1 MWDEYVDENGQQVLN
16 SKAYTMRGAFDRVE
30 ELGLVTNWS
39 DSVGQYVAEGD
50 VEGHHYSVWL
60 EDARSIEEKM
70 KIVAEY
76 DIAGVS
82 AWSLGGEYPDVW
94 EVITRY
100 NK

>member
-1 MWDEYVDENGQQVLN
+1 M
-16 SKAYTMRGAFDRVE
+16 
-30 ELGLVTNWS
+30 S
-39 DSVGQYVAEGD
+39 DSMLQREMWKDTTTA
-50 VEGHHYSVWL
+50 VWL

-76 DIAGVS
+76 DLAGVA
-82 AWSLGGEYPDVW
+82 AWSLGGEYPQVW

>member
-1 MWDEYVDENGQQVLN
+1 M
-16 SKAYTMRGAFDRVE
+16 
-30 ELGLVTNWS
+30 
-39 DSVGQYVAEGD
+39 
-50 VEGHHYSVWL
+50 EGHHYSVWL